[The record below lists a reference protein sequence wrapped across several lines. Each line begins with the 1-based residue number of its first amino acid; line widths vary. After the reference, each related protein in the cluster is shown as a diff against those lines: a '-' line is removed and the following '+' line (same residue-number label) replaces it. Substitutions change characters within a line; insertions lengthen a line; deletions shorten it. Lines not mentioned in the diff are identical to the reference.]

1 VGSSGAVHAFEA
13 QRVLS
18 QLVCSNAA
26 TNQVRGSRV
35 VVVVVVVVAVMT
47 VELVRD
53 GCVHD
58 ARAGDQRALH
68 QQGAGRGQ
76 GRDCCA

>member
-35 VVVVVVVVAVMT
+35 VVVVVVAVMS
-47 VELVRD
+47 VEVVRD